1 MELVSAPG
9 ISPGE
14 SQATYDT
21 VLDDQPAIIKYFRVE
36 NGRARADLLS
46 SLEAAQHLEHP
57 NLIRILQSGET
68 ELADARGDAET
79 VVYAIMEKAD
89 DNLAAVLRHRPL
101 DVDELRELLDGL
113 LPALEFLHAKG
124 YVHSRVKP
132 TNVLAC
138 GNTVKLSSDRIR
150 SLALPRIVIE
160 PPGLYDAPE
169 TGAGQFSPASDAY
182 SLAVLI
188 LEALT
193 GAPLETGIAQLPSP
207 FREIVQGGMKR
218 DPKARW
224 TLHKI
229 RETLHPEGARSTP
242 FAAVPAYEEPAER
255 PKYRKLGVMAVA
267 GAVVAGAICALLVRS
282 AHQAPQPP
290 ATPAP
295 MVKAAARPA
304 RVAAPPNP
312 QPVASVEPGRH
323 GRYAIVGAA
332 YRRQADA
339 EKRAKSIRRAHPALT
354 TAVYP
359 TAPGARRY
367 LVLFGE
373 SDSQADAKRAARK
386 ARSEGAPRGLY
397 VTRLE

>member
-9 ISPGE
+9 LSPGE

-21 VLDDQPAIIKYFRVE
+21 VLGDQPAIIKYFRVE
-36 NGRARADLLS
+36 NGRARAELVS
-46 SLEAAQHLEHP
+46 SLEAAQHLDHP

-68 ELADARGDAET
+68 ELGEQ
-79 VVYAIMEKAD
+79 VVAYAIMEKAD

-124 YVHSRVKP
+124 YVHSRLKP
-132 TNVLAC
+132 SNVLAC
-138 GNTVKLSSDRIR
+138 GNAVKLSSDRVR
-150 SLALPRIVIE
+150 SLALPRTVIE

-169 TGAGQFSPASDAY
+169 TGGGQFSPASDVY
-182 SLAVLI
+182 SLVVLV
-188 LEALT
+188 LEALS
-193 GAPLETGIAQLPSP
+193 GAPLESGVAQLPSP
-207 FREIVQGGMKR
+207 FREIVQGGMAR
-218 DPKARW
+218 NPKARW

-229 RETLHPEGARSTP
+229 RENLHPEAARSTP
-242 FAAVPAYEEPAER
+242 FASAPAYQQPAER

-267 GAVVAGAICALLVRS
+267 GALVAGSICALLVRS

-290 ATPAP
+290 ASPAP
-295 MVKAAARPA
+295 MVKTAMRPA
-304 RVAAPPNP
+304 RVAAPSIPP
-312 QPVASVEPGRH
+312 QPVQNMDIGRH
-323 GRYAIVGAA
+323 PRWAIVGAA
-332 YRRQADA
+332 YRKQADA
-339 EKRAKSIRRAHPALT
+339 ERRAKSIRHTHPALN

-359 TAPGARRY
+359 TSPGARRY

-397 VTRLE
+397 VTRLD

>member
-9 ISPGE
+9 LSPGE

-21 VLDDQPAIIKYFRVE
+21 VLGDQPAIIKYFRVE
-36 NGRARADLLS
+36 NARTRAEFVS
-46 SLEAAQHLEHP
+46 SLEAAQHLDHP

-68 ELADARGDAET
+68 ELGEQ
-79 VVYAIMEKAD
+79 VVAYAIMEKAD

-124 YVHSRVKP
+124 YVHSRLKP
-132 TNVLAC
+132 SNVLAC
-138 GNTVKLSSDRIR
+138 GNTVKLSSDCVR
-150 SLALPRIVIE
+150 SLALPRTVIE

-169 TGAGQFSPASDAY
+169 TGGGQFSPASDVY
-182 SLAVLI
+182 SLAVLV

-207 FREIVQGGMKR
+207 FREIVQGGMAR
-218 DPKARW
+218 NPKTRW

-229 RETLHPEGARSTP
+229 RETLHPEAARSTP
-242 FAAVPAYEEPAER
+242 FGSAPAYQQPADR

-267 GAVVAGAICALLVRS
+267 GALVAGAICALLVRS

-290 ATPAP
+290 ASPAP
-295 MVKAAARPA
+295 MVKTAMRPP
-304 RVAAPPNP
+304 RVAAPLIPP
-312 QPVASVEPGRH
+312 QPAQNIDTGRH
-323 GRYAIVGAA
+323 PRWAIVGAA
-332 YRRQADA
+332 YRKQADA
-339 EKRAKSIRRAHPALT
+339 EKRAKSIRHTHPALN

-359 TAPGARRY
+359 TFPGARRY
-367 LVLFGE
+367 LILFGE

-397 VTRLE
+397 VTRLD

>member
-9 ISPGE
+9 LSPGE

-21 VLDDQPAIIKYFRVE
+21 VLGDQPAIIKYFRVE
-36 NGRARADLLS
+36 NGRARAELVS
-46 SLEAAQHLEHP
+46 SLEAAQHLNHP

-68 ELADARGDAET
+68 ELGEEIVA
-79 VVYAIMEKAD
+79 YAIMEKAD
-89 DNLAAVLRHRPL
+89 DNLGAVLRHRPL
-101 DVDELRELLDGL
+101 DVNEMRELLDGL

-132 TNVLAC
+132 GNVLAC
-138 GNTVKLSSDRIR
+138 GNTVKLSSDRVR
-150 SLALPRIVIE
+150 SLALPRTVVE

-169 TGAGQFSPASDAY
+169 TGGGQFSPASDVY

-193 GAPLETGIAQLPSP
+193 GAPVETGIAQLPSP
-207 FREIVQGGMKR
+207 FREIVQGGMAR

-229 RETLHPEGARSTP
+229 RQTLYPEAARSTP
-242 FAAVPAYEEPAER
+242 FASAPAWEEPVER

-267 GAVVAGAICALLVRS
+267 GALVAGAVCALLVRS

-295 MVKAAARPA
+295 MVKAASRPA
-304 RVAAPPNP
+304 PTPVRSIAP
-312 QPVASVEPGRH
+312 QPLADTAKH
-323 GRYAIVGAA
+323 AHWLIVGAA

-339 EKRAKSIRRAHPALT
+339 EKRAKSIRRAHPSLNAG
-354 TAVYP
+354 VYP
-359 TAPGARRY
+359 TLPGARRY
-367 LVLFGE
+367 LVMLGE
-373 SDSQADAKRAARK
+373 SDSQADAKRAARR
-386 ARSEGAPRGLY
+386 ARSEGAPRGVY
-397 VTRLE
+397 VTRVE